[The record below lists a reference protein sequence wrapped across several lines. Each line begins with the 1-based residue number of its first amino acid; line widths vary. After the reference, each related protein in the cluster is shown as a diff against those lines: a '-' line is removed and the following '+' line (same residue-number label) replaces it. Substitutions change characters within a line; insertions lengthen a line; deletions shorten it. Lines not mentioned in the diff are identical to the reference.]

1 MDIAGLSI
9 AMSTARVSNE
19 VSTAVLSK
27 NLDTM
32 EQMGDGMKK
41 MLEKSVTPEL
51 GQNMDIRV

>member
-19 VSTAVLSK
+19 VSTAVLGK